1 MANSKS
7 KGVKSALI
15 IQAINAFIGGVV
27 YVILPLLMLE
37 RGISVES
44 MGLIFAI
51 LPLVRQ
57 FNRVVFAVISDYIGR
72 KAFYW
77 LHGITN
83 TISLLAYYL
92 ANGPFGFLAGK
103 IGEAIKDAS
112 LWSVNRAYFL
122 DHSEKGERSLLQM
135 RGVSSISY
143 ALGIIGTGILTAVLM
158 YNKMLIILMALSLL
172 VIPLTT
178 KLIDLDKRKISVL
191 AVLDALR
198 ISNKSSKFKKF
209 FWLYFINGLYYG
221 LCGGY
226 IFPLFLKESGFVIE
240 KIGLILG
247 IQSLLAGIAVYSLRS
262 RGEGKYKLLIGGV
275 SSSLFLLLLSL
286 SGNSFFLPVIVALM
300 GLFSGIAEAGGEKIF
315 VETVNHGSFAGDIG
329 ILMIGV
335 NIGMSATQAIS
346 GFLISSLGFTSVF
359 LGSAILNLLFIVP
372 AFRTME

>member
-1 MANSKS
+1 MADSKS

-44 MGLIFAI
+44 MGLVFAI

-77 LHGITN
+77 LSGITN

-92 ANGPFGFLAGK
+92 ADGPLGFLAGK

-122 DHSEKGERSLLQM
+122 DHSEKTERSLLQM
-135 RGVSSISY
+135 RGVSYTFY
-143 ALGIIGTGILTAVLM
+143 ALGIIGTGVLTATLL
-158 YNKMLIILMALSLL
+158 YNKMLIVLMAFSLL

-178 KLIDLDKRKISVL
+178 KLIDKDKRKISVL
-191 AVLDALR
+191 AVMDALR

-226 IFPLFLKESGFVIE
+226 IFPLFLKESGFAIE

-247 IQSLLAGIAVYSLRS
+247 IQALLSGIALYFLRS
-262 RGEGKYKLLIGGV
+262 RGEGKHKLLIGGFF
-275 SSSLFLLLLSL
+275 SSLFLVLLSL
-286 SGNSFFLPVIVALM
+286 SIGNSLLPIIVILM
-300 GLFSGIAEAGGEKIF
+300 GLFTGIAEAGGEKIF
-315 VETVNHGSFAGDIG
+315 VEVADHGSFAGDIG

-335 NIGMSATQAIS
+335 NVGMSATQAVS

-372 AFRTME
+372 AFQVME